1 MSNMFELQLMRRLNM
16 PEVRTPTQP
25 EEAATPPNKRLLKS
39 AAVMTRFGGISGQ
52 TLWRYGRDPE
62 LGFPKPI
69 KINGV
74 RYWDGDEI
82 EAFIERM
89 ASA

>member
-1 MSNMFELQLMRRLNM
+1 M
-16 PEVRTPTQP
+16 PETSTAAPSK
-25 EEAATPPNKRLLKS
+25 EATPPPKKLLKS
-39 AAVMTRFGGISGQ
+39 AAVKSRFGGISGQ

-69 KINGV
+69 YINGV
-74 RYWDGDEI
+74 RYWDSDEI
-82 EAFIERM
+82 EAFIARM